1 MISWPTEETKMRLN
15 RRTFVLGAGATA
27 ALSAQ
32 TNPQRKLRIAI
43 VGAGHRSWAH
53 IQVLK
58 ALPEFEIVALADP
71 TPQNLDHAASLI
83 GAKTENYADYKKML
97 TEHPDLD
104 GVIVITPNFL
114 HAEVAVA
121 ALSKGIHVLCEKP
134 MATSVEDANRMIAA
148 AEKNGKTLQIG
159 QQNRF
164 NPVYVKM
171 NELVRAGEIGE
182 VKFVTGSI
190 FRGDWYAQ
198 SWKYPDPK
206 TNVPTNWRFLTHT
219 TGSSLMEDGI
229 HEIDILHGLIHSKV
243 TRVYASGGN
252 NVYKNRETIDHAGLV
267 IDYENDIRFT
277 FNFCLYGLNAGPA
290 LARQMVVTG
299 TTGILQPDGR
309 QQVSI
314 RRQQGGPAKLFDAK
328 DSAPDIITARDVGP
342 DQDTGTYRQYV
353 AFANS
358 IRTGAKPLVSG
369 QVGKEAI
376 KISLLAEKSLRER
389 RIVSW
394 NDLPA

>member
-1 MISWPTEETKMRLN
+1 MPLD
-15 RRTFVLGAGATA
+15 RRTFILAGASA
-27 ALSAQ
+27 AAAQ
-32 TNPQRKLRIAI
+32 TESPKKLRIAI
-43 VGAGHRSWAH
+43 VGTGHRAWAH

-83 GAKTENYADYKKML
+83 GAKTATYSDYKKML
-97 TEHPDLD
+97 AERNDLD
-104 GVIVITPNFL
+104 GIIVITPNFL
-114 HAEVAVA
+114 HAEVTVA
-121 ALSKGIHVLCEKP
+121 ALSRGINVLSEKP
-134 MATSVEDANRMIAA
+134 MATSVDDANRMIAA
-148 AEKNGKTLQIG
+148 AEKSGKVLQIG

-164 NPVYVKM
+164 NPLYVKM
-171 NELVRAGEIGE
+171 NEIVRAGEIGDI
-182 VKFVTGSI
+182 KFVTGSI
-190 FRGDWYAQ
+190 FRGDWYAL
-198 SWKYPDPK
+198 SWKYPDAK
-206 TNVPTNWRFLTHT
+206 TQTPTNWRFLSHT

-229 HEIDILHGLIHSKV
+229 HEIDVLHGMINSQV

-252 NVYKNRETIDHAGLV
+252 NVYMNRETIDHAGLV
-267 IDYENDIRFT
+267 IDYANGVTFT
-277 FNFCLYGLNAGPA
+277 FNFCLYGQNASTSV
-290 LARQMVVTG
+290 ARQMVLTG
-299 TTGILQPDGR
+299 TTGILQPEGK
-309 QQVSI
+309 QVTL
-314 RRQQGGPAKLFDAK
+314 RRQKGGAPKVYDPK
-328 DSAPDIITARDVGP
+328 DSAPDVITARDVGP
-342 DQDTGTYRQYV
+342 DQDTGTYREYL